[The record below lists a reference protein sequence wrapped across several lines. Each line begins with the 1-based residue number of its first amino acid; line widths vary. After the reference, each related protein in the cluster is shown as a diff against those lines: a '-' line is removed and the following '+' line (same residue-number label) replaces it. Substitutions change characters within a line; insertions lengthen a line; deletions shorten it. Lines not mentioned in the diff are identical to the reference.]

1 MHGLSEWGAL
11 AYGVIGGALP
21 EFLAVY
27 RKRDEPQ
34 KSAKVK
40 RFWTWWL
47 PTVGMIAAGG
57 GLAFVYVKSGN
68 SLNPFL
74 AINVGASTPL
84 ILGSLVS
91 TTPTIPPGKVDEGTG
106 ASR

>member
-1 MHGLSEWGAL
+1 MHGLSELGAL

-34 KSAKVK
+34 KSEKCK
-40 RFWTWWL
+40 RWSWWL
-47 PTVGMIAAGG
+47 PTLGMIVAGG
-57 GLAFVYVKSGN
+57 GMAAVYVESGN
-68 SLNPFL
+68 SLNAFL
-74 AINVGASTPL
+74 AINVGSSTPL

-91 TTPTIPPGKVDEGTG
+91 ATPTIPRAKS
-106 ASR
+106 ASKFR